1 MSTSDELLLAE
12 LRAAVEQHDP
22 VPAVA
27 IEAARAA
34 FAWRTFDAEVAE
46 LLFDSARDD
55 ELAGVRGAGSDRLL
69 SFEGEAL
76 AVELGV
82 TGLGQQRTLTGQIDP
97 PARTSVEVRSLQGS
111 TMLETDGLGRF
122 SFGIATGPVSL
133 RVLRGDGPP
142 LETPWTLI

>member
-1 MSTSDELLLAE
+1 MSTSDELLEAE
-12 LRAAVEQHDP
+12 LRAAIEQHDP
-22 VPAVA
+22 VPPAT

-34 FAWRTFDAEVAE
+34 FAWRTFDAEIAE

-55 ELAGVRGAGSDRLL
+55 VVASVRGAGGDRML
-69 SFEGEAL
+69 SFEGGEL

-82 TGLGQQRTLTGQIDP
+82 TGLGRQRTLTGQIDP
-97 PARTSVEVRSLQGS
+97 PARMSVEVRSLEGS

-133 RVLRGDGPP
+133 RVLRGDSPP

>member
-1 MSTSDELLLAE
+1 MSTSDELLQAE
-12 LRAAVEQHDP
+12 LRSAIEQHDP
-22 VPAVA
+22 VPPAAV
-27 IEAARAA
+27 EAARAA

-55 ELAGVRGAGSDRLL
+55 VIAAVRGSGSDRLL
-69 SFEGEAL
+69 SFEGDEL

-82 TGLGQQRTLTGQIDP
+82 TGLGEQRTLTGQIDP
-97 PARTSVEVRSLQGS
+97 PARMSVEVRSLEGS

-142 LETPWTLI
+142 LQTPWTLI

>member
-1 MSTSDELLLAE
+1 MSTSDDLLLAE
-12 LRAAVEQHDP
+12 LRSAIEQHDP
-22 VPAVA
+22 VPAA
-27 IEAARAA
+27 AAEAARAA

-55 ELAGVRGAGSDRLL
+55 ALAGVRGAGSDRLL
-69 SFEGEAL
+69 SFEGDEL

-82 TGLGQQRTLTGQIDP
+82 TGLGEQRTLTGQIDP
-97 PARTSVEVRSLQGS
+97 PARMSVEVRSLAGS

-133 RVLRGDGPP
+133 RVLRGEGPP
-142 LETPWTLI
+142 LETPWTII